1 MSTACR
7 VLTLSKPGA
16 GLQEK
21 EGFSIPASVGTMF
34 EVGVN
39 VENFRMILERVSCH

>member
-1 MSTACR
+1 MTTAYR
-7 VLTLSKPGA
+7 VLTLFKPGA
-16 GLQEK
+16 GQQEK

-39 VENFRMILERVSCH
+39 VENFHMILERFSCH